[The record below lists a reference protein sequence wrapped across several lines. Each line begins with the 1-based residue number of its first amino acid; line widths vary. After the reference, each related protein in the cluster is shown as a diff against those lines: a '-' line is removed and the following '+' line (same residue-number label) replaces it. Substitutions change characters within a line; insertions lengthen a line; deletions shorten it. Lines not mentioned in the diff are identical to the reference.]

1 MLPLRQSFAWVE
13 DKISMKIPEGFTG
26 VSGITIECN
35 NLQIASEIIELIW
48 GPAKIKNHHR
58 RYFLQKSLSVNNEF
72 NFTNYSI
79 SK

>member
-1 MLPLRQSFAWVE
+1 M
-13 DKISMKIPEGFTG
+13 
-26 VSGITIECN
+26 SGITIECN

-48 GPAKIKNHHR
+48 GPAKIKTTIGVIFCKNPP
-58 RYFLQKSLSVNNEF
+58 VNNEF